1 MLLLRGLLL
10 LLRGTLMQK
19 LLLLLLNVLLLLL
32 KLLLLGVKL
41 LLHLLKEVL
50 LLRSR
55 PRRRGRRWR
64 QHGGGAREHLHR
76 RVRSGSRRV
85 LASSEL
91 AIRLTTSGGDR
102 GDGRSVLGLK
112 ATSYLHEGGLKL
124 SPLTEHRLTSLL
136 AQGRKARVDQGS
148 EMITA
153 TVNLANASCQFVDPC
168 GELRVLHGRG
178 RSLDLVETL
187 LEGINSGKKRNDSV
201 IDRAEEAIEVR
212 SELGEAIG
220 AEVRRR
226 ESNRR
231 STATKTQAKNE
242 LRIVS
247 QVIIR
252 NGPIIEEGQA
262 AHSDIEITRGE
273 HHRGM
278 QGDLLLHSS
287 DRHVRMHGQAKAEL
301 ADKDNPE
308 GERGAGVNRKRSPHS
323 HHRQYAHRNWHR
335 HRSLH
340 RTHVR
345 RSKSRDHR
353 LLASF
358 FHRPVASLVILATNE
373 YVFFPYNRPYTR
385 IGIP

>member
-1 MLLLRGLLL
+1 MQRIDIRTKRRLRMLLLRVLLL

-41 LLHLLKEVL
+41 QLHLLKEVL

-55 PRRRGRRWR
+55 SRRRGLRRGRRWR

-112 ATSYLHEGGLKL
+112 TTSYLHEGGLKL

-136 AQGRKARVDQGS
+136 AQRRKARVDQGS
-148 EMITA
+148 EMIT
-153 TVNLANASCQFVDPC
+153 TSVNLADASGQFVDPC
-168 GELRVLHGRG
+168 GELSVLHGRG
-178 RSLDLVETL
+178 RSLDLLETL
-187 LEGINSGKKRNDSV
+187 LEGINSGEKRNDSV

-242 LRIVS
+242 LRIVC
-247 QVIIR
+247 QVIVR
-252 NGPIIEEGQA
+252 NGPIVEEGQA
-262 AHSDIEITRGE
+262 AHSDIKIT
-273 HHRGM
+273 
-278 QGDLLLHSS
+278 
-287 DRHVRMHGQAKAEL
+287 
-301 ADKDNPE
+301 
-308 GERGAGVNRKRSPHS
+308 
-323 HHRQYAHRNWHR
+323 W
-335 HRSLH
+335 
-340 RTHVR
+340 
-345 RSKSRDHR
+345 
-353 LLASF
+353 
-358 FHRPVASLVILATNE
+358 
-373 YVFFPYNRPYTR
+373 
-385 IGIP
+385 